1 MNTAHRLNS
10 LTELESQIA
19 RRISEFEV
27 KRKDNQKNNKLLSVS
42 QIVLAAITTLLIA
55 VNAEFHELSLT
66 ILTLLASMCAG
77 IAGQLLN
84 KFMYQERMAM
94 NIATICSLY
103 ELRHVINMA
112 KRMEEDDDTS
122 KITLKDVVKYQEKYQ
137 NILNTANG
145 LWQNHIQNSKSAEK

>member
-1 MNTAHRLNS
+1 MNTAHRLKS

-77 IAGQLLN
+77 IAGSLLN

-112 KRMEEDDDTS
+112 KRMEEDDVTS
-122 KITLKDVVKYQEKYQ
+122 KITLKDVVKYQEQYQ

>member
-1 MNTAHRLNS
+1 VNTAHSLKS

-19 RRISEFEV
+19 IRISEFEA
-27 KRKDNQKNNKLLSVS
+27 KRRENQRNNKLFSVS
-42 QIVLAAITTLLIA
+42 QIILSAITTLLIA
-55 VNAEFHELSLT
+55 INAEIHVLFLT

-103 ELRHVINMA
+103 ELRHVITMA
-112 KRMEEDDDTS
+112 KRMEEDDVTS
-122 KITLKDVVKYQEKYQ
+122 KITLKDVVKYQEQYQ

-145 LWQNHIQNSKSAEK
+145 QWQNHIQNCKSSEK

>member
-1 MNTAHRLNS
+1 MNIEYRLKS

-27 KRKDNQKNNKLLSVS
+27 KRRDNQKNNKFLSVS
-42 QIVLAAITTLLIA
+42 QIILTAITTLLIA
-55 VNAEFHELSLT
+55 VNAEIHELSLT

-84 KFMYQERMAM
+84 KFMYQERMTM

-103 ELRHVINMA
+103 ELQHTIIMA
-112 KRMEEDDDTS
+112 KRMEEDDETS
-122 KITLKDVVKYQEKYQ
+122 EITLKDVVKYQEQYQ

-145 LWQNHIQNSKSAEK
+145 HWQNHIQNCKSAEK

>member
-1 MNTAHRLNS
+1 VNTAHSLKS

-27 KRKDNQKNNKLLSVS
+27 KRKDNQKNNKLFSMS

-55 VNAEFHELSLT
+55 VNAELHELSLT

-77 IAGQLLN
+77 IAGQFLN

-94 NIATICSLY
+94 NIATVCSLY
-103 ELRHVINMA
+103 ELQHVITMA
-112 KRMEEDDDTS
+112 KMMEEDDITS
-122 KITLKDVVKYQEKYQ
+122 KITLKDVMKYQEQYQ

-145 LWQNHIQNSKSAEK
+145 QWQNHIQNSKSAEK

>member
-1 MNTAHRLNS
+1 VNTTHSLKS

-19 RRISEFEV
+19 RRISEFEE
-27 KRKDNQKNNKLLSVS
+27 KRRSNQKNNKFFSVS
-42 QIVLAAITTLLIA
+42 QIVLTAITTLLIA
-55 VNAEFHELSLT
+55 VNAEIHVLSLT

-103 ELRHVINMA
+103 ELQHVITMA
-112 KRMEEDDDTS
+112 KNMEEDDAAS
-122 KITLKDVVKYQEKYQ
+122 KITLNDVMKYQEQYQ

-145 LWQNHIQNSKSAEK
+145 QWQNHIQNCKSAEK

>member
-1 MNTAHRLNS
+1 VNTAHRLKS

-112 KRMEEDDDTS
+112 KRMEEDDVTS
-122 KITLKDVVKYQEKYQ
+122 KITLKDVVKYQEQYQ

>member
-1 MNTAHRLNS
+1 MNTAHRLKS

-112 KRMEEDDDTS
+112 KRMEEDDVTS
-122 KITLKDVVKYQEKYQ
+122 KITLKDVVKYQEQYQ